1 MHSLNL
7 TNTVWPHAFHADST
21 RSFWPSTSDHSPLA
35 GGVKLASSQ
44 ALVIAPRPEHGALRY
59 LCITYW
65 FGGTTLGCKTK
76 IKKLA
81 INYFSRGHSEL
92 VSHSWKPPGERE
104 RKKAPN
110 CLAMWWTLEYWF
122 FSQNNN
128 KKKKKGLCSQHF
140 PLSSDRAATFLSTPS
155 KVTACS
161 AEASTCQMYIVA
173 FAVSI
178 EAPVFQ

>member
-35 GGVKLASSQ
+35 GGVKLANSQ
-44 ALVIAPRPEHGALRY
+44 ALVIAPRPERGALRY

-104 RKKAPN
+104 RKKSTKLPGHVMDSGI
-110 CLAMWWTLEYWF
+110 LIFLSE
-122 FSQNNN
+122 QQQ
-128 KKKKKGLCSQHF
+128 KKKK
-140 PLSSDRAATFLSTPS
+140 
-155 KVTACS
+155 V
-161 AEASTCQMYIVA
+161 

-178 EAPVFQ
+178 SLWAQIGLLHSCLLPPRLLPARQKRAPVRCTL

>member
-35 GGVKLASSQ
+35 GGVKLANSQ
-44 ALVIAPRPEHGALRY
+44 ALVIAPRPERGALRY

-104 RKKAPN
+104 RKKSTKLPGHVMDSGI
-110 CLAMWWTLEYWF
+110 LIFLSE
-122 FSQNNN
+122 QQ
-128 KKKKKGLCSQHF
+128 KKKKGLCSQHF

>member
-35 GGVKLASSQ
+35 GGVKLANSQ
-44 ALVIAPRPEHGALRY
+44 ALVIAPRPERGALRY

-122 FSQNNN
+122 FSQNSN
-128 KKKKKGLCSQHF
+128 KKKKK
-140 PLSSDRAATFLSTPS
+140 
-155 KVTACS
+155 V
-161 AEASTCQMYIVA
+161 

-178 EAPVFQ
+178 SLWAQIGLLHSCLLPPRLLPARQKRAPVRCTL

>member
-35 GGVKLASSQ
+35 GGVKLANSQ
-44 ALVIAPRPEHGALRY
+44 ALVIAPRPERGALRY

-104 RKKAPN
+104 RKKSTKLPGHVMDSGI
-110 CLAMWWTLEYWF
+110 LIFLSE
-122 FSQNNN
+122 QQ
-128 KKKKKGLCSQHF
+128 KKKK
-140 PLSSDRAATFLSTPS
+140 
-155 KVTACS
+155 V
-161 AEASTCQMYIVA
+161 

-178 EAPVFQ
+178 SLWAQIGLLHSCLLPPRLLPARQKRAPVRCTL

>member
-35 GGVKLASSQ
+35 GGVKLANSQ
-44 ALVIAPRPEHGALRY
+44 ALVIAPHPEHGALRY

-122 FSQNNN
+122 FSQNN
-128 KKKKKGLCSQHF
+128 KKKRKKKRSLQSAF
-140 PLSSDRAATFLSTPS
+140 PSELR
-155 KVTACS
+155 
-161 AEASTCQMYIVA
+161 
-173 FAVSI
+173 
-178 EAPVFQ
+178 

>member
-7 TNTVWPHAFHADST
+7 INTVWPHAFHADST

-35 GGVKLASSQ
+35 GGVKLANSQ

-92 VSHSWKPPGERE
+92 VSHSWNPPGERE
-104 RKKAPN
+104 REKKHQIAWPCDGLWN
-110 CLAMWWTLEYWF
+110 ID
-122 FSQNNN
+122 FSLRT
-128 KKKKKGLCSQHF
+128 KKKKQ
-140 PLSSDRAATFLSTPS
+140 
-155 KVTACS
+155 KV
-161 AEASTCQMYIVA
+161 

-178 EAPVFQ
+178 SLWAQIGLLHSCLLPPRLLPARQKRAPVRCTL

>member
-35 GGVKLASSQ
+35 GGVKLANSQ
-44 ALVIAPRPEHGALRY
+44 ALVIAPRPERGALRY

-92 VSHSWKPPGERE
+92 VSHSWKPPGARE

-128 KKKKKGLCSQHF
+128 KKKKK
-140 PLSSDRAATFLSTPS
+140 
-155 KVTACS
+155 V
-161 AEASTCQMYIVA
+161 

-178 EAPVFQ
+178 SLWAQIGLLHSCLLPPRLLPARQKRAPVRCTL

>member
-35 GGVKLASSQ
+35 GGVKLANSQ
-44 ALVIAPRPEHGALRY
+44 ALVIAPHPEHGALRY

-104 RKKAPN
+104 RKKKHQIAWPCDGLWN
-110 CLAMWWTLEYWF
+110 ID
-122 FSQNNN
+122 FSLRTT
-128 KKKKKGLCSQHF
+128 KKKKKKRSLQSAF
-140 PLSSDRAATFLSTPS
+140 PSELR
-155 KVTACS
+155 
-161 AEASTCQMYIVA
+161 
-173 FAVSI
+173 
-178 EAPVFQ
+178 